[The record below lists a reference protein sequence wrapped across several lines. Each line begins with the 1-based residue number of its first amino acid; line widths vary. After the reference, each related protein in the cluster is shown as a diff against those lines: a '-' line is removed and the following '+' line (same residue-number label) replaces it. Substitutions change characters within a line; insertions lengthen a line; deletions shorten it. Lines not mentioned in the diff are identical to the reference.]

1 MKIEVSEI
9 IDDNG
14 IKIIT
19 ITKTL
24 KTPQYQINASRSYN
38 IRNKE
43 KCNGYSNEYYHKKM
57 ENEEYRLIRNAKAKE
72 AYHRRKNKS
81 SENNNLKNIIS
92 ENL

>member
-1 MKIEVSEI
+1 MKIEVSEN
-9 IDDNG
+9 IDENG

-24 KTPQYQINASRSYN
+24 KTPSYQINASRNYN

-43 KCNGYSNEYYHKKM
+43 KCNEYSNEYYHKKM
-57 ENEEYRLIRNAKAKE
+57 EDDEYRLKRNAKAKE
-72 AYHRRKNKS
+72 TYYKRKNKN
-81 SENNNLKNIIS
+81 SENNNLKNNTL